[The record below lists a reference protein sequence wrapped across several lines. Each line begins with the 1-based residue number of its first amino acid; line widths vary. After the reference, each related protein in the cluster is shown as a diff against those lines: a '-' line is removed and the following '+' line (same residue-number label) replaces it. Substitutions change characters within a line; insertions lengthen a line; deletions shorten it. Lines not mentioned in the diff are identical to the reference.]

1 MLGGDFMDENLN
13 QNTSQNFT
21 NENPYTAAP
30 TPQPVSTGGVVYAGF
45 WERFLAGIVDAIL
58 VAIASG
64 VISVVFGLMGDF
76 GKSLGSLVTL
86 VLSCGYYVYFIS
98 QKGQTIGKR
107 ALSIRVQNES
117 TGQNLD
123 VVSAILR
130 EVVGKFISGIVL
142 LLGYL
147 WMLWDPKKQTW
158 HDKIAKS
165 VVVKV
170 K

>member
-1 MLGGDFMDENLN
+1 MDDALN
-13 QNTSQNFT
+13 QNTSQNYT
-21 NENPYTAAP
+21 VESPYGPNTPASSATAIAS
-30 TPQPVSTGGVVYAGF
+30 STAVVYASF
-45 WERFLAGIVDAIL
+45 FQRFVAALVDGLLVGIVTGI
-58 VAIASG
+58 
-64 VISVVFGLMGDF
+64 ISKLFGMMGDI
-76 GKSLGSLVTL
+76 GTTLGSLVAMA
-86 VLSCGYYVYFIS
+86 LSFLYYVYFIS
-98 QKGQTIGKR
+98 SKGQTIGKK
-107 ALSIRVQNES
+107 AMGLRVQDEM
-117 TGQNLD
+117 TGQNLT

-130 EVVGKFISGIVL
+130 EVIGKAISGIVL